1 MDAFVAG
8 SLPQKRKIE
17 IDVNTKKS
25 ERKKTKNTTV
35 VISMLAL
42 QSQKGQALSIRNLS
56 FVAEF

>member
-17 IDVNTKKS
+17 IDVSTGKS

-42 QSQKGQALSIRNLS
+42 QSQKGQALSNLS